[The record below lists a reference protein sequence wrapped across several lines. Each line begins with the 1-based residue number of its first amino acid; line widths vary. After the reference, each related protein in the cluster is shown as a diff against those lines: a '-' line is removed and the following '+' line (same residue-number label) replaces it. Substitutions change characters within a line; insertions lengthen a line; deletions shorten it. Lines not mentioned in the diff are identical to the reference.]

1 MKMNRTR
8 KAELVKAL
16 ATELQESPNLYLTDF
31 TGIGVKPM
39 TEFRAKLRGAGV
51 RYRVVKNTLALQALE
66 QASVTGLE
74 DQITGPTAFV
84 FAGEDPI
91 TAAKLLAEFQKEHD
105 SLTVKA
111 GLVEGRTVGPDEVT
125 RLGTLPSREEL
136 MGQIGGALQSPL
148 QGFVGALSGLL
159 NQFVGAVEAL
169 RADRAAS

>member
-1 MKMNRTR
+1 MKMNRAR

-31 TGIGVKPM
+31 TGIGVKQM

-51 RYRVVKNTLALQALE
+51 RYRVVKNTLALRALE
-66 QASVTGLE
+66 QSSVPGLE
-74 DQITGPTAFV
+74 EQITGPTAFV
-84 FAGEDPI
+84 FAGEDPVA
-91 TAAKLLAEFQKEHD
+91 AAKLIAEFQKEHD

-111 GLVEGRTVGPDEVT
+111 GFVEGRTVGPDEVA
-125 RLGTLPSREEL
+125 RLATLPSREEL

-169 RADRAAS
+169 RVDRAAS

>member
-31 TGIGVKPM
+31 TGIAVKPM

-84 FAGEDPI
+84 FAGENPV
-91 TAAKLLAEFQKEHD
+91 TAAKLIAEFQKEHD
-105 SLTVKA
+105 SLTVKV
-111 GLVEGRTVGPDEVT
+111 GFVEGHIVGPDEVA
-125 RLGTLPSREEL
+125 RLATIPSREEL
-136 MGQIGGALQSPL
+136 MGQIAGALQSPL